1 MLLALIS
8 FIMKHSFNENITT
21 LQTPRF
27 LHSALLERRVKVEK
41 FLKMQT
47 IFSGRLTISKFFFF
61 PPSSFS
67 TLLAFHTP
75 HFPHSHF
82 QHPTLRTPHLPPDQ
96 TAYSVHIVRNGW
108 HSAGDHEKMIVGYCF
123 NTQRIFFLPQL
134 APITG

>member
-8 FIMKHSFNENITT
+8 FIMKHSVNENITT

-47 IFSGRLTISKFFFF
+47 IFSGRLTISKFFFSH
-61 PPSSFS
+61 PPH
-67 TLLAFHTP
+67 L
-75 HFPHSHF
+75 PHSHF